1 MKIIMAE
8 DFNFTEYAKLRKSDE
23 RKYDST
29 VLEIIDNVKKR
40 GDAALLEYTEK
51 FDGVALESFRVTKK
65 ETEQALSTVGKDLL
79 KVFEEATENIT
90 FFHKNQKRKGF
101 RIEKEKGV
109 FMGQRIIPLQT
120 VGIYS
125 PGGTAAY
132 PSSLIMNVVPAK
144 IAGVDRV
151 FILTPPDKKGSVNAG
166 ILAAAHILGIDEI
179 YKVGGAQAIAAMA
192 YGTETIPMADKIVGP
207 GNIYVATAKR
217 MVYGVVDID
226 MIAGPSDVLIIAD
239 ETAVSEY
246 VAVDL
251 LAQAEHDE
259 NSASIL
265 ITTSQKLATEVK
277 NIVEELLSGS
287 KREEIASKS
296 IEENGMIIIVDNID
310 DAVVLSNK
318 IAPEHLEICTENPG
332 AVMEKVRNAGSIFLG
347 NFTPEALGDYFAGPN
362 HTIPTSG
369 TSRFFSPLSVD
380 DFIKK
385 SSYLHYSED
394 ALKEHSSKVVRFAE
408 SEGLYFHS
416 ESVKAR
422 FLKR

>member
-166 ILAAAHILGIDEI
+166 ILAAAHISGIDEI

-296 IEENGMIIIVDNID
+296 IEKNGMIIVVDNID
-310 DAVVLSNK
+310 D
-318 IAPEHLEICTENPG
+318 
-332 AVMEKVRNAGSIFLG
+332 
-347 NFTPEALGDYFAGPN
+347 
-362 HTIPTSG
+362 
-369 TSRFFSPLSVD
+369 
-380 DFIKK
+380 
-385 SSYLHYSED
+385 
-394 ALKEHSSKVVRFAE
+394 
-408 SEGLYFHS
+408 
-416 ESVKAR
+416 
-422 FLKR
+422 